1 MLYSRNPHMTAVDRM
16 WLLWVI
22 CLVAHFNKH
31 QIPFTVRN
39 TTDMF
44 GEEVQSYIRFYM
56 DWGIQ
61 GGYIDWTR
69 LCVLTEKGQRTAKNW
84 KRVQNKIME
93 PVTRNYWPEE
103 QKKTAPGARSGRSR
117 NVRQLFASDQS

>member
-1 MLYSRNPHMTAVDRM
+1 MTAVDRM